1 MLSLKLGTSQK
12 DQTNL
17 TPRNSF
23 RLVAI
28 VLVQIENLSNKVQNQ
43 SNTILTQIFHKRNDE
58 KERLKLKQLKFYA
71 QRFELGIRVTFHKRL
86 NSKNTRLIVYVNL
99 PYSRL

>member
-71 QRFELGIRVTFHKRL
+71 QRFELGIRVIFHKRL